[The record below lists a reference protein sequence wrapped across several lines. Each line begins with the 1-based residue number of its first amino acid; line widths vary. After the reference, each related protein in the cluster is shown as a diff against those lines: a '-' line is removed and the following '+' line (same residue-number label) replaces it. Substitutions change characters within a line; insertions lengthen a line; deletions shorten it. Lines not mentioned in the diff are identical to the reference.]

1 MGNDVPSASTSTD
14 GHQMS
19 AAPGVKVP
27 GIAYTL
33 SIALAVVTTIA
44 TGLSAFGD
52 AMRGPDVMNGSARG
66 TAIVVLFVTV
76 PLLAASMWATTKGS
90 VAALLV
96 WLGGVAHVLYQ
107 SVLFLFGTPF
117 NDVFLL
123 YVAMASLALCS
134 LIVIL
139 ASVDLGAVRARIE
152 PTLPVRPIAI
162 YVWMIVVLNGALW
175 LKTAAN
181 GIGTEGTPEF
191 LVGTGLPTNPVYV
204 EDLVFWLPLMAVAA
218 LWLWRRLDRG
228 YVVIGS
234 MLVMWFVES
243 ITVAVDQWMGHRADP
258 TSDVATLGGA
268 YLFAALAVIGIAP
281 LTAFF
286 RHLRGGHWRPSLT

>member
-1 MGNDVPSASTSTD
+1 MGNGVRGASTPTE
-14 GHQMS
+14 GHQTS
-19 AAPGVKVP
+19 AARGVKVP
-27 GIAYTL
+27 RIAYTL
-33 SIALAVVTTIA
+33 SIALAVVTTVA

-52 AMRGPDVMNGSARG
+52 VLTGPDVMKGSARG

-76 PLLAASMWATTKGS
+76 PLLAASMWATTRGS

-117 NDVFLL
+117 NDVFFL
-123 YVAMASLALCS
+123 YVAMASLALWS
-134 LIVIL
+134 LMVIF
-139 ASVDLGAVRARIE
+139 ASIDLGSIRARIE
-152 PTLPVRPIAI
+152 PTLPVRPIAV
-162 YVWMIVVLNGALW
+162 YVWAIVVLNGALW
-175 LKTAAN
+175 LKTAAS
-181 GIGTEGTPEF
+181 GIGEEGTPEF

-204 EDLVFWLPLMAVAA
+204 EDLVFWLPLMAVAGW
-218 LWLWRRLDRG
+218 WLWRRLDRG
-228 YVVIGS
+228 YVVIGA
-234 MLVMWFVES
+234 MLVMWLVES

-286 RHLRGGHWRPSLT
+286 RHVRGGP

>member
-1 MGNDVPSASTSTD
+1 MGEDVDGVSTE
-14 GHQMS
+14 GHQTS
-19 AAPGVKVP
+19 AARGVKVP
-27 GIAYTL
+27 RVAYTL
-33 SIALAVVTTIA
+33 SIALAVVTTVA
-44 TGLSAFGD
+44 TGLTAFGD
-52 AMRGPDVMNGSARG
+52 VLRGPDVMKGSARG

-76 PLLAASMWATTKGS
+76 PLLTAAMWATVRGS

-96 WLGGVAHVLYQ
+96 WLGGVAHILYQ

-117 NDVFLL
+117 NDLFLL
-123 YVAMASLALCS
+123 YVAMASLALWS

-139 ASVDLGAVRARIE
+139 ASIDVGTVRARVE
-152 PTLPVRPIAI
+152 PTLSVRPIAV
-162 YVWMIVVLNGALW
+162 YVWVIVVLNGALW
-175 LKTAAN
+175 LKTAAS
-181 GIGTEGTPEF
+181 GIGAEGTPGF

-204 EDLVFWLPLMAVAA
+204 EDLVFWLPLMAVAGC
-218 LWLWRRLDRG
+218 WLWRRLDRG
-228 YVVIGS
+228 YVVIGA

-286 RHLRGGHWRPSLT
+286 RHVRGGPWRSSLR